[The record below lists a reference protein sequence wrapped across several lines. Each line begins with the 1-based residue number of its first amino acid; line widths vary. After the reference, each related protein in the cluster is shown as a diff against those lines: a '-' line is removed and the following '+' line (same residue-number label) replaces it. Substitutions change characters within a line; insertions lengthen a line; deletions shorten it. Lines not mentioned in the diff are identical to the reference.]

1 MPLTPE
7 QEALAAPYLDVATDL
22 VAMLKED
29 RALAISFAKH
39 HGLIPGDYAEE
50 PRSATAEWLR
60 KILAASPRCPHC
72 GGELY
77 EEQDN
82 GR

>member
-7 QEALAAPYLDVATDL
+7 EEAVAAPYMDVATEL

-29 RALAISFAKH
+29 RSLAISFAKH
-39 HGLIPGDYAEE
+39 HGLIAGDYDE
-50 PRSATAEWLR
+50 PKSASAEWLR
-60 KILAASPRCPHC
+60 QVLATSPACPHC
-72 GGELY
+72 GGSLY
-77 EEQDN
+77 EE